1 MISCILWG
9 TVLRHNYL
17 FIQSVTFPQ
26 IRAECLL
33 TVAMTMNENTYYPS
47 QASGIVDSEGHKA
60 TMLKKTIK
68 KELEKPEAKSII

>member
-1 MISCILWG
+1 
-9 TVLRHNYL
+9 
-17 FIQSVTFPQ
+17 
-26 IRAECLL
+26 
-33 TVAMTMNENTYYPS
+33 MNENTYYPS